1 MIYAFE
7 SVTVLCRKNLNPIIL
22 ELLSI
27 KLNRTGYFKPSFF
40 LNCNYYLF

>member
-27 KLNRTGYFKPSFF
+27 KLNRTGYSNRPFFK
-40 LNCNYYLF
+40 L